1 MSRLKPAAKIHKAT
15 LESKE
20 NIWIEFTQ
28 QVADQIESAQCHGR
42 FMAYVK
48 IHEDVTDAAP
58 MVEQLKALGYAA
70 SHVSGEH
77 ARIIV
82 SWRQPK

>member
-1 MSRLKPAAKIHKAT
+1 MRLKPATKVHKAT

-28 QVADQIESAQCHGR
+28 PVADQIEAAQCHGR
-42 FMAYVK
+42 FMAHVK
-48 IHEDVTDAAP
+48 IHEDVTD
-58 MVEQLKALGYAA
+58 ELKALGYTA
-70 SHVSGEH
+70 SLMTGDTP
-77 ARIIV
+77 RIIV

>member
-1 MSRLKPAAKIHKAT
+1 MRLKPATKVHKAT

-28 QVADQIESAQCHGR
+28 PVADQIEAAQCRGR

-58 MVEQLKALGYAA
+58 MVDELKALGYTA
-70 SHVSGEH
+70 SLMTGDTP
-77 ARIIV
+77 RIIV